1 MILSWGFF
9 YFYTCAHG
17 HPIWVIAVI
26 SSFWAI
32 SYVNFKNQVSG
43 IHKKD
48 FKMAEL
54 YRTKK
59 QNNSLGQYLNEIKSI
74 SLIDTDEE
82 VQLAKK
88 IKGGDCAA
96 LSKLVKSNLRFVV
109 SIAKAYRNKGLSLND
124 LINEG
129 NLGLIRAAMRFDE
142 TKGYK
147 FISYAV
153 WWIRQGI
160 LQAIQENSRMIH
172 LPQNKVGALN
182 KISKTKK
189 LLEQEL
195 EREPTSKEIAT
206 EMQMEQKDL
215 ARFTEYNKQVLYLED
230 SIGQHD
236 SSHLMDLIE
245 DPDTEQTDHNILNES
260 LQDEIHEALD
270 SLSEKE
276 ATIIKLYFGINAER
290 GMTLDE
296 IAQQYKITKERVR
309 QIKERGLTKLRY
321 KTRSKNLKMYLQ

>member
-1 MILSWGFF
+1 M
-9 YFYTCAHG
+9 T
-17 HPIWVIAVI
+17 
-26 SSFWAI
+26 
-32 SYVNFKNQVSG
+32 
-43 IHKKD
+43 
-48 FKMAEL
+48 EL

-59 QNNSLGQYLNEIKSI
+59 QNYSLGQYLDEIRSI
-74 SLIDTDEE
+74 SMIDANEE

-88 IKGGDCAA
+88 IKMGDCVA

-109 SIAKAYRNKGLSLND
+109 SIAKAYRHKGLSLND

-160 LQAIQENSRMIH
+160 LQAIQENSRMIR

-182 KISKTKK
+182 KISKAKNW
-189 LLEQEL
+189 LEQEL
-195 EREPTSKEIAT
+195 EREPTAKEIAT

-215 ARFTEYNKQVLYLED
+215 ARFSEYNKQVLYLED
-230 SIGQHD
+230 SIRSND
-236 SSHLMDLIE
+236 SSQLIDLIE
-245 DPDTEQTDHNILNES
+245 DPDTEQADHNILNES
-260 LQDEIHEALD
+260 LQDEICDALD

-276 ATIIKLYFGINAER
+276 ATVIKLYFGINAER

-296 IAQQYKITKERVR
+296 IAQQFRITKERVR

-321 KTRSKNLKMYLQ
+321 KTRSKNLKAYLP

>member
-1 MILSWGFF
+1 
-9 YFYTCAHG
+9 
-17 HPIWVIAVI
+17 
-26 SSFWAI
+26 
-32 SYVNFKNQVSG
+32 
-43 IHKKD
+43 
-48 FKMAEL
+48 MAEL
-54 YRTKK
+54 YKTRK
-59 QNNSLGQYLNEIKSI
+59 QNNSLGQYLDEIKSI
-74 SLIDTDEE
+74 SLISTDEE

-88 IKGGDCAA
+88 IKDGDCVA

-109 SIAKAYRNKGLSLND
+109 SIAKTYQNKGLSLND

-160 LQAIQENSRMIH
+160 LQAIQENSRMIR
-172 LPQNKVGALN
+172 LPQNKIGALN
-182 KISKTKK
+182 RINKTKNS
-189 LLEQEL
+189 LEQEL

-206 EMQMEQKDL
+206 EMQIDQKDL
-215 ARFTEYNKQVLYLED
+215 ARYTEYNRQVLYLED
-230 SIGQHD
+230 SIGSKD

-245 DPDTEQTDHNILNES
+245 DPDAEETDHTIISES
-260 LQDEIHEALD
+260 LQDEIHDALE

-276 ATIIKLYFGINAER
+276 ATIIKLYFGIGAEQ

-296 IAQQYKITKERVR
+296 IAQQYRITKERVR

-321 KTRSKNLKMYLQ
+321 KARSKNLRMYFQ

>member
-1 MILSWGFF
+1 MLLLK
-9 YFYTCAHG
+9 
-17 HPIWVIAVI
+17 IASVESI
-26 SSFWAI
+26 KRI
-32 SYVNFKNQVSG
+32 
-43 IHKKD
+43 

-59 QNNSLGQYLNEIKSI
+59 QNHSLGQYLNEIRSI
-74 SLIDTDEE
+74 SLIDANEE
-82 VQLAKK
+82 VELAKR
-88 IKGGDCAA
+88 IKQGDCAA

-160 LQAIQENSRMIH
+160 LQAIQENSRMIR
-172 LPQNKVGALN
+172 LPQNKVGAIN
-182 KISKTKK
+182 RINKTKHT
-189 LLEQEL
+189 LEQEL
-195 EREPTSKEIAT
+195 EREPTAKEIADEI
-206 EMQMEQKDL
+206 EMTQKDL
-215 ARFTEYNKQVLYLED
+215 NRYHGYNKQVLYLED
-230 SIGQHD
+230 SIGSKD
-236 SSHLMDLIE
+236 STHLLDLIE
-245 DPDTEQTDHNILNES
+245 DPDTVETDHNILNES
-260 LQDEIHEALD
+260 LQDEIQEALD
-270 SLSEKE
+270 ALSEKE
-276 ATIIKLYFGINAER
+276 ATIIKLYFGINAEK

-296 IAQQYKITKERVR
+296 IAQQFKVTKERVR

-321 KTRSKNLKMYLQ
+321 KTRSKNLKLYLQ

>member
-1 MILSWGFF
+1 
-9 YFYTCAHG
+9 
-17 HPIWVIAVI
+17 
-26 SSFWAI
+26 
-32 SYVNFKNQVSG
+32 
-43 IHKKD
+43 
-48 FKMAEL
+48 MAEL

-59 QNNSLGQYLNEIKSI
+59 QNHSLGQYLDEIRSI
-74 SLIDTDEE
+74 SLIDADEE
-82 VQLAKK
+82 VQLAKR
-88 IKGGDCAA
+88 IKEGDCAA

-160 LQAIQENSRMIH
+160 LQAIQENSRMIR

-182 KISKTKK
+182 KISKTKST
-189 LLEQEL
+189 LAQEL
-195 EREPTSKEIAT
+195 EREPTAKEIAN
-206 EMQMEQKDL
+206 EMQMNQEDL
-215 ARFTEYNKQVLYLED
+215 DRYNEYNKQVLYLED
-230 SIGQHD
+230 SIGSHN
-236 SSHLMDLIE
+236 SSQLMDLIH
-245 DPDTEQTDHNILNES
+245 DPDTEQTDYNILNES
-260 LQDEIHEALD
+260 LQDEIREALD

-276 ATIIKLYFGINAER
+276 ATIIKLYFGINAEC

-296 IAQQYKITKERVR
+296 IAQQFKITKERVR

-321 KTRSKNLKMYLQ
+321 KARSKNLKIYLQ

>member
-1 MILSWGFF
+1 MIFSWGFF
-9 YFYTCAHG
+9 LFYTCAQDHLYQ
-17 HPIWVIAVI
+17 VIAII
-26 SSFWAI
+26 SSFFVI
-32 SYVNFKNQVSG
+32 SYVIFENCESG

-54 YRTKK
+54 YRIKK
-59 QNNSLGQYLNEIKSI
+59 QNHSLGQYLNEIRSI
-74 SLIDTDEE
+74 SLINADEE
-82 VQLAKK
+82 VQLAKR
-88 IKGGDCAA
+88 IKEGDCAA

-160 LQAIQENSRMIH
+160 LQAIQENSRMIR

-182 KISKTKK
+182 KISKTKST
-189 LLEQEL
+189 LAQEL
-195 EREPTSKEIAT
+195 EREPTIKEIAN
-206 EMQMEQKDL
+206 EMQMNQEDL
-215 ARFTEYNKQVLYLED
+215 DRYNEYNKQVLYLED
-230 SIGQHD
+230 SIGTHN
-236 SSHLMDLIE
+236 SSQLMDLIH
-245 DPDTEQTDHNILNES
+245 DPDTEQTDDNLLNES
-260 LQDEIHEALD
+260 LQEEIREALD

-276 ATIIKLYFGINAER
+276 ATIIKLYFGINAEH
-290 GMTLDE
+290 GMTLEE
-296 IAQQYKITKERVR
+296 IAQKFKITKERVR

-321 KTRSKNLKMYLQ
+321 KARSKNLKIYLQ

>member
-1 MILSWGFF
+1 
-9 YFYTCAHG
+9 
-17 HPIWVIAVI
+17 
-26 SSFWAI
+26 
-32 SYVNFKNQVSG
+32 
-43 IHKKD
+43 
-48 FKMAEL
+48 MAEL
-54 YRTKK
+54 YRAKK
-59 QNNSLGQYLNEIKSI
+59 QNHSLGQYLNEIRSI
-74 SLIDTDEE
+74 SLIDADEE
-82 VQLAKK
+82 VQLAKR
-88 IKGGDCAA
+88 IKEGDCAA

-160 LQAIQENSRMIH
+160 LQAIQENSRMIR

-182 KISKTKK
+182 KISKTKST
-189 LLEQEL
+189 LAQEL
-195 EREPTSKEIAT
+195 EREPTVKEIAN
-206 EMQMEQKDL
+206 EMQMNQEDL
-215 ARFTEYNKQVLYLED
+215 DRYNEYNKQVLYLED
-230 SIGQHD
+230 SIGTHN
-236 SSHLMDLIE
+236 SSQLLDLIH
-245 DPDTEQTDHNILNES
+245 DPDTEQTDYNVLNES
-260 LQDEIHEALD
+260 LQDEIREALD

-276 ATIIKLYFGINAER
+276 ATIIKLYFGINAEH

-296 IAQQYKITKERVR
+296 IAQRFKITKERVR

-321 KTRSKNLKMYLQ
+321 KARSKNLKIYLQ

>member
-1 MILSWGFF
+1 
-9 YFYTCAHG
+9 
-17 HPIWVIAVI
+17 
-26 SSFWAI
+26 
-32 SYVNFKNQVSG
+32 
-43 IHKKD
+43 
-48 FKMAEL
+48 MAEL

-59 QNNSLGQYLNEIKSI
+59 QNHSLGQYLNEIRSI
-74 SLIDTDEE
+74 SLIDTNEE

-88 IKGGDCAA
+88 IKEGDCAA

-109 SIAKAYRNKGLSLND
+109 SIAKSYRNKGLSLND

-160 LQAIQENSRMIH
+160 LQAIQENSRMIR
-172 LPQNKVGALN
+172 LPQNKVGTIN
-182 KISKTKK
+182 KISKTKHT
-189 LLEQEL
+189 LEQEL
-195 EREPTSKEIAT
+195 EREPTAKEIAD
-206 EMQMEQKDL
+206 EIQINQKDL
-215 ARFTEYNKQVLYLED
+215 DRYNEYNKQVLYLED
-230 SIGQHD
+230 SIGPKD
-236 SSHLMDLIE
+236 SAHLLDLIE
-245 DPDTEQTDHNILNES
+245 DPDTVQTDHHILNES
-260 LQDEIHEALD
+260 LQDEIHEALE

-276 ATIIKLYFGINAER
+276 AIIIKLYFGINAEK

-296 IAQQYKITKERVR
+296 IAQQFKITKERVR

-321 KTRSKNLKMYLQ
+321 KARSKNLKHYIQ